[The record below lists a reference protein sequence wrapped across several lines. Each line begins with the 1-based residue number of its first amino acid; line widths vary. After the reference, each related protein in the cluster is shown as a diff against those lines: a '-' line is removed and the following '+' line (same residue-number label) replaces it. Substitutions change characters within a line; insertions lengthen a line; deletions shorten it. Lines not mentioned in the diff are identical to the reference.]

1 MNVEDRRTLFQN
13 FAENKELPDDKSES
27 SQKKESPGSSKEKKK
42 KSQSKVKVVSGVSGT
57 DTPSK

>member
-1 MNVEDRRTLFQN
+1 MNAEDRRTLFQN

-42 KSQSKVKVVSGVSGT
+42 KSQSKSKVVAGPT